1 MFAEGEVKKLMTV
14 TIVFLVLTGMVIVG
28 TVIYLKMYSPEAKHK
43 RRIAGIG
50 RKTSTDEQEAENTYT
65 EKEKSEIKKMW
76 GIEDIRDGIIYLTQN
91 RYRRIIAMGSLDFHL
106 LSQAEQSVVEEQL
119 MQTAMSLQFPIQ
131 FITTTERINT
141 QDTIK
146 QIDKVLDADELYN
159 EKTRGYASK
168 MRLYL
173 NKMMEDRGVY
183 VRRSYAIVCSDEM
196 YDRQKAIDALDRY
209 TGTIINALSRAK
221 INCIPMNTTQILDLL
236 YRELNKG
243 SPVVPSKVI
252 SEGGLELYSTG
263 LGVIEKVDL
272 DEIQLYIKGSED
284 KYENIKV
291 QEASR

>member
-1 MFAEGEVKKLMTV
+1 
-14 TIVFLVLTGMVIVG
+14 
-28 TVIYLKMYSPEAKHK
+28 
-43 RRIAGIG
+43 
-50 RKTSTDEQEAENTYT
+50 
-65 EKEKSEIKKMW
+65 MW

-119 MQTAMSLQFPIQ
+119 MQTAMSLQFPVQ

-183 VRRSYAIVCSDEM
+183 VRRSYAIVCSGDV
-196 YDRQKAIDALDRY
+196 RQTKSYRCFR
-209 TGTIINALSRAK
+209 S
-221 INCIPMNTTQILDLL
+221 L
-236 YRELNKG
+236 YRYNNQCF
-243 SPVVPSKVI
+243 I
-252 SEGGLELYSTG
+252 
-263 LGVIEKVDL
+263 
-272 DEIQLYIKGSED
+272 
-284 KYENIKV
+284 
-291 QEASR
+291 